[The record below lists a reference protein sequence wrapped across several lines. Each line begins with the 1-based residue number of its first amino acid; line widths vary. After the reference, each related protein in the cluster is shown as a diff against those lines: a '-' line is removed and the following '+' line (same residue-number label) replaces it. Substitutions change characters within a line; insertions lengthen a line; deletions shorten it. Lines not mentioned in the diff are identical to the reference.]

1 MYCFEIEW
9 PCHYRRYIDALLL
22 DFIIIIQRTLKAI
35 TQLTPM
41 VGGEG
46 NGLGTELI
54 TLKFG
59 IFEGVT
65 SNTDAAQ
72 LAEIF
77 EAAKCPTKV
86 NNACDFFFLVKEMP
100 FVVIIIDCIVS

>member
-1 MYCFEIEW
+1 
-9 PCHYRRYIDALLL
+9 
-22 DFIIIIQRTLKAI
+22 
-35 TQLTPM
+35 M

-46 NGLGTELI
+46 NGLGTELSFGLTTDSTSNCL

-77 EAAKCPTKV
+77 AAAKCPTKV
-86 NNACDFFFLVKEMP
+86 NNACDF
-100 FVVIIIDCIVS
+100 IIYCIVS